1 MEIQIW
7 KYKYGNTNM
16 KIQKWKFK
24 NGNTNLKI
32 QKWKYKSENT
42 KMEIQIWKYKYGNTN
57 NLNKASPPLLTGC
70 FCRGL
75 AQSFHFVSTLIF
87 FPSWNDNDIIEISKL
102 RPTEPSGDILKRL
115 ALAQKCGLGLK
126 LLLACT

>member
-1 MEIQIW
+1 MQIW

-16 KIQKWKFK
+16 KMQTWKYK
-24 NGNTNLKI
+24 YGNTNMEI
-32 QKWKYKSENT
+32 QIWKYKYENT
-42 KMEIQIWKYKYGNTN
+42 NMEIQIWKYKYGNTN

-75 AQSFHFVSTLIF
+75 AQSFHFVSTLRF

-115 ALAQKCGLGLK
+115 ALAQTCGLGLK
-126 LLLACT
+126 LLLTCT

>member
-1 MEIQIW
+1 MEIQIL
-7 KYKYGNTNM
+7 KYKYGNTKM
-16 KIQKWKFK
+16 EIQI
-24 NGNTNLKI
+24 L
-32 QKWKYKSENT
+32 KYKSENT
-42 KMEIQIWKYKYGNTN
+42 NMEIQIWKYKYGNTN

-75 AQSFHFVSTLIF
+75 AQSFHFVSTLRF

-126 LLLACT
+126 FLLACT